1 MKFLLKG
8 SVYDEDGIAKIQHIK
23 PIHGKTFLVL
33 LKPGYKEAEE
43 GGFGKLWLTTEE
55 AAELVAHYDIPPYD
69 GPQDEPV
76 VAAPPPKVRRST
88 PPKRRVR

>member
-8 SVYDEDGIAKIQHIK
+8 SVYDEDGIAKIQRIK

-33 LKPGYKEAEE
+33 LKPGYREAEE
-43 GGFGKLWLTTEE
+43 GGIGKLWLTTEE
-55 AAELVAHYDIPPYD
+55 AAPLVAHYGIPPYD
-69 GPQDEPV
+69 GPRDEEEVTPI
-76 VAAPPPKVRRST
+76 PKVRRST